1 MVQSAGWKNIGE
13 TRVLICPA
21 KSFKTLISPNPESRC
36 FLKISWLETFRG
48 DPGRVIGHATLPE
61 MLRLARPYHQ
71 FQGLRFLGRSVGFF
85 WGVGL
90 EDRRLKTIRRWQCL
104 VAVWGSFYPVLKGLQ
119 QAILK
124 IPWTLPP
131 SLDTTQF
138 ATATS
143 RCHQRQ
149 LIIPWGRL
157 FLGVGWQWEHD

>member
-13 TRVLICPA
+13 TRFLIHGQA
-21 KSFKTLISPNPESRC
+21 KSFKTLISLQPESRC

-48 DPGRVIGHATLPE
+48 DSVIGHATLPE

-71 FQGLRFLGRSVGFF
+71 FQGLRSLWRSVGFF

-90 EDRRLKTIRRWQCL
+90 EDRRVNPMRRWQCL
-104 VAVWGSFYPVLKGLQ
+104 VAVWGSYYPVLKGLQ
-119 QAILK
+119 KAILK

-131 SLDTTQF
+131 SLHTTQF

-143 RCHQRQ
+143 RCHPRQ

-157 FLGVGWQWEHD
+157 FLGVGWHREHD